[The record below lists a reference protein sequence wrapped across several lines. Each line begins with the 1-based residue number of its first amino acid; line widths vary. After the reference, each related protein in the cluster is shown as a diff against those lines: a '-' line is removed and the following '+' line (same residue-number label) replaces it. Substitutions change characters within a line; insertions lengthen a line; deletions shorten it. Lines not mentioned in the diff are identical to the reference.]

1 MGALSILQALVN
13 AGMTVEAACAM
24 GGNMMAESG
33 MKANIAQRGMTKLT
47 DEQYTAAAD
56 AGTLD
61 FIRDSVG
68 YGLCQWT
75 YHTRKQHL
83 LEYAQSMGASVGDEF
98 NQVQFCLVELKND
111 FPALWKFL
119 CETHDAYRATE
130 RICREYEQPA
140 VNNVEARYKYAQELF
155 TKYGEALT
163 AGTTAGA
170 SPADDIDREPASY
183 ILPNITEGRTPE
195 AKYLAALLEKLG
207 YDVLW
212 YGIEACVK
220 DFQQKKG
227 LTVDGVCGEKTW
239 REVLEVQS

>member
-1 MGALSILQALVN
+1 MEELSIVSALIK

-56 AGTLD
+56 AGTID
-61 FIRDSVG
+61 FIGDSVG

-75 YHTRKQHL
+75 LKARKRHL
-83 LEYAQSMGASVGDEF
+83 LEYANNLKKSVGDESL
-98 NQVQFCLVELKND
+98 QVSFCLAELKTD
-111 FPALWKFL
+111 YPSLWKFL
-119 CETHDAYRATE
+119 CETHDAYKATE

-140 VNNVEARYKYAQELF
+140 VNNIEARYKYAQELY
-155 TKYGEALT
+155 TKYGEVLNDGQWTMDNGQCAK
-163 AGTTAGA
+163 
-170 SPADDIDREPASY
+170 DIDREPASY
-183 ILPNITEGRTPE
+183 ILAEVTNGRLPE

-207 YDVLW
+207 YDVAW
-212 YGIEACVK
+212 SGIEACVR
-220 DFQQKKG
+220 DFQQKTG

-239 REVLEVQS
+239 REVLR

>member
-1 MGALSILQALVN
+1 
-13 AGMTVEAACAM
+13 MTVEAACAM

-33 MKANIAQRGMTKLT
+33 LKANIAQRGMTKLT

-56 AGTLD
+56 AGTIG

-83 LEYAQSMGASVGDEF
+83 LEYARSMGASVGDETM
-98 NQVQFCLVELKND
+98 QVQFCLVELKND
-111 FPALWKFL
+111 YPELWKFL
-119 CETHDAYRATE
+119 CETHDAYKATD

-140 VNNVEARYKYAQELF
+140 VNNVEVRYKYAQELYV
-155 TKYGEALT
+155 KYGEALHNGQWT
-163 AGTTAGA
+163 MDNGQCAKE
-170 SPADDIDREPASY
+170 IDREPASY
-183 ILPNITEGRTPE
+183 ILAEVTNGRLPE

-207 YDVLW
+207 YDVTW
-212 YGIEACVK
+212 YGIEACVR

-227 LTVDGVCGEKTW
+227 LEVDGICGEKTW
-239 REVLEVQS
+239 AKIIGG